1 MEDEGN
7 QAMAYTTHED
17 IAACFPG
24 DTVLAVRVGDTTIL
38 LILLLINIL
47 LINTLLI
54 LLFSL
59 TPWPRPPRAPSW
71 RCPGRRCRW
80 AAGGSTRST

>member
-24 DTVLAVRVGDTTIL
+24 DTVLAVRVGL
-38 LILLLINIL
+38 S
-47 LINTLLI
+47 NTLLI
-54 LLFSL
+54 LLINISSSSSL
-59 TPWPRPPRAPSW
+59 TSFSSP
-71 RCPGRRCRW
+71 
-80 AAGGSTRST
+80 